1 VEAGRRIIGLHRE
14 DAVMNIGFYDMLV
27 RNASEAS
34 QRARWVFTAAIV
46 ISLIQL
52 GPIYNFAFGQLRDY
66 TEKLVF
72 DKTMPYGAPGAAAPN
87 ASTPASTPAAAASAP
102 PPAAVSRSVV
112 KITEKTTATPD
123 GCDPCARTERI
134 TEKVTE
140 TTTDKP
146 AEPAAA
152 APPGRSVHAAAA
164 LSELQKAM
172 VASWVEQQTIEV
184 GLLGIKFHAADASL
198 IGSVAFIIV
207 ITWLFYAVRRENHLF
222 GRTLELVAREAPTLR
237 THVFYALNSTQVF
250 STLSE
255 DDGPYVSAA
264 LQPRAETAGAGTTAP
279 AAAPGAAMPGNSRP
293 ASPLAAPKSAF
304 AVRPLAAALTYLPVV
319 TLGCMILTD
328 LASVFVFKA
337 VFRGFDGSLNE
348 LHRGKI
354 FEGNGSFFLVVLF
367 EVLALAFVWY
377 LCIRIRR
384 LQLGTQQLL
393 RNVQTLQ
400 WQDILPGP
408 DPALKSGP
416 DKG

>member
-1 VEAGRRIIGLHRE
+1 M
-14 DAVMNIGFYDMLV
+14 DIGFYDMLI
-27 RNASEAS
+27 RNASDAS
-34 QRARWVFTAAIV
+34 RRARWVFTAAIV

-52 GPIYNFAFGQLRDY
+52 GPIYNFGFGQLRDY

-72 DKTMPYGAPGAAAPN
+72 DKTLPQGAPAIGAPTATAG
-87 ASTPASTPAAAASAP
+87 TPTGAASA
-102 PPAAVSRSVV
+102 PAAVSRTIV
-112 KITEKTTATPD
+112 KVTEKVTVSPQA
-123 GCDPCARTERI
+123 CDPCTPTERV

-140 TTTDKP
+140 TTTEKP
-146 AEPAAA
+146 AEPPASTQG
-152 APPGRSVHAAAA
+152 GRSAQSAAA
-164 LSELQKAM
+164 LGELQKAM
-172 VASWVEQQTIEV
+172 VESWVEQQTIEV

-207 ITWLFYAVRRENHLF
+207 VTWLFYAVRRENHLF

-264 LQPRAETAGAGTTAP
+264 LQPKAEPIRTSANASTTAP
-279 AAAPGAAMPGNSRP
+279 GP
-293 ASPLAAPKSAF
+293 ASTPVPAGPNDQAPAAPLAAAKSAF
-304 AVRPLAAALTYLPVV
+304 AVRPLAAVLTYLPVV

-354 FEGNGSFFLVVLF
+354 FDNNGSFFLIVLF

-377 LCIRIRR
+377 LCIRIRK

-400 WQDILPGP
+400 WQEIVPGP
-408 DPALKSGP
+408 DPRLSGAG
-416 DKG
+416 KG